1 MSDEE
6 GFLAR
11 WSRRKRSAAQKAR
24 EQAEG
29 GHDAA
34 GTPPETPAAS
44 APPETGPPPVD
55 PATLPPIESI
65 GPETDVRAFLAAGV
79 PAELKRAALRKAWSA
94 DPAINGF
101 VGLSENSWDF
111 NAPDGVPGFGPL
123 SAEDVRRLAQR
134 LAGEDADAPKAE
146 TTSSAQRSAMVEG
159 SDGAAEQQLEANS
172 ESSFDPA
179 AAPPRD
185 EPRAALQPVETKE
198 GEYYPVAPRRHG
210 GALPK

>member
-11 WSRRKRSAAQKAR
+11 WSRRKRSAALKAR
-24 EQAEG
+24 EREERG
-29 GHDAA
+29 RAA
-34 GTPPETPAAS
+34 TRTPAETPAAP
-44 APPETGPPPVD
+44 APPEPEPAPVD
-55 PATLPPIESI
+55 PAALPPIESI
-65 GPETDVRAFLAAGV
+65 GAETDIRAFLAAGV

-94 DPAINGF
+94 DPAISGF

-134 LAGEDADAPKAE
+134 LVGEGTDAEPAE
-146 TTSSAQRSAMVEG
+146 PSPAERSAATESG
-159 SDGAAEQQLEANS
+159 GAAAEQRLRGDL
-172 ESSFDPA
+172 DPSLGA
-179 AAPPRD
+179 IGAAPGD
-185 EPRAALQPVETKE
+185 EPRATAPPVEIRE
-198 GEYYPVAPRRHG
+198 GECCPIVPRRRG

>member
-11 WSRRKRSAAQKAR
+11 WSRRKRSAALKAR
-24 EQAEG
+24 GQEEG
-29 GHDAA
+29 GRDAT
-34 GTPPETPAAS
+34 GTAPETPAAA
-44 APPETGPPPVD
+44 APPETEPPPFD
-55 PATLPPIESI
+55 PAALPPIESI
-65 GPETDVRAFLAAGV
+65 GAETDVRAFLAAAV

-94 DPAINGF
+94 DPAISGF

-134 LAGEDADAPKAE
+134 LAGEDADALRVE
-146 TTSSAQRSAMVEG
+146 TSFVERSATE
-159 SDGAAEQQLEANS
+159 SRSGAAEEQPEENR
-172 ESSFDPA
+172 DPSLDA
-179 AAPPRD
+179 AA
-185 EPRAALQPVETKE
+185 AALRAEPGATPQPVGTRE
-198 GEYYPVAPRRHG
+198 GEDYPVVLRRHG